1 MQVMY
6 IKCMVFRKVVVM
18 AREVKR
24 ININV
29 PVETLERI
37 DTYADNMSINRTSAI
52 LVLLSQAMDSQKAMS
67 DLGEF
72 LKLYQE
78 EQKKTDKAE

>member
-1 MQVMY
+1 MVY
-6 IKCMVFRKVVVM
+6 IKCVVFRKVVTM

-78 EQKKTDKAE
+78 EQTKTSKAE

>member
-1 MQVMY
+1 MY
-6 IKCMVFRKVVVM
+6 IKCMVFRKVVTM

-37 DTYADNMSINRTSAI
+37 DAYANNMSINRTSAI
-52 LVLLSQAMDSQKAMS
+52 LVLLSQAMDSQKAMF
-67 DLGEF
+67 DLGEL

-78 EQKKTDKAE
+78 EQAKTSKAE

>member
-1 MQVMY
+1 MY

-52 LVLLSQAMDSQKAMS
+52 LVLLSQAMNSQKAMS
-67 DLGEF
+67 DLGEL

-78 EQKKTDKAE
+78 EQAKTSKAE

>member
-1 MQVMY
+1 MY
-6 IKCMVFRKVVVM
+6 IKCMVFRKVVAM
-18 AREVKR
+18 AREIKR
-24 ININV
+24 ININI
-29 PVETLERI
+29 PVETLKRI

-67 DLGEF
+67 DLGEL

-78 EQKKTDKAE
+78 EQEKTSKTE

>member
-1 MQVMY
+1 MY

-18 AREVKR
+18 AREVRR

-37 DTYADNMSINRTSAI
+37 DNYADTMSINRTSAI
-52 LVLLSQAMDSQKAMS
+52 LVLISQAMDSQKAMS
-67 DLGEF
+67 DLGE
-72 LKLYQE
+72 LLRVYQE
-78 EQKKTDKAE
+78 EKDKQTV

>member
-1 MQVMY
+1 
-6 IKCMVFRKVVVM
+6 MVFRKVVVM

-52 LVLLSQAMDSQKAMS
+52 LVLLSRAMDSQKALS
-67 DLGEF
+67 DLGEL

-78 EQKKTDKAE
+78 EQTKTSKAE

>member
-1 MQVMY
+1 MY
-6 IKCMVFRKVVVM
+6 IKYMVFRKVVTM
-18 AREVKR
+18 AREVRR

-52 LVLLSQAMDSQKAMS
+52 LVLLSQAMDSQKAMT
-67 DLGEF
+67 DLGEL

-78 EQKKTDKAE
+78 EQSRQSKK

>member
-1 MQVMY
+1 MY

-18 AREVKR
+18 AREVRR

-37 DTYADNMSINRTSAI
+37 DNYADTMSINRTSAI
-52 LVLLSQAMDSQKAMS
+52 LVLISQAMDSQKAMS
-67 DLGEF
+67 DLGE
-72 LKLYQE
+72 LLNLYQE
-78 EQKKTDKAE
+78 EQTKTNKAE

>member
-1 MQVMY
+1 MY
-6 IKCMVFRKVVVM
+6 IKCMVFRKVVTM

-37 DTYADNMSINRTSAI
+37 DTYANNMSINRTSAI

-67 DLGEF
+67 DLGEL

-78 EQKKTDKAE
+78 EQAKTSKAE

>member
-1 MQVMY
+1 
-6 IKCMVFRKVVVM
+6 MVFRKVVVM

-67 DLGEF
+67 DLGEL

-78 EQKKTDKAE
+78 EQTKTSKAE

>member
-1 MQVMY
+1 MY
-6 IKCMVFRKVVVM
+6 TKCMVFRKVVTM

-37 DTYADNMSINRTSAI
+37 DTYANNMSINRTSAI

-67 DLGEF
+67 DLGEL

-78 EQKKTDKAE
+78 EQAKTSKPE

>member
-1 MQVMY
+1 MY

-52 LVLLSQAMDSQKAMS
+52 LVLLSQAMDSQKALS
-67 DLGEF
+67 DLGEL

-78 EQKKTDKAE
+78 EQAKTSKAE

>member
-1 MQVMY
+1 MY
-6 IKCMVFRKVVVM
+6 IKCMVFRKVVTM

-52 LVLLSQAMDSQKAMS
+52 LVLLSQAMDSQKAVS
-67 DLGEF
+67 DLGEL

-78 EQKKTDKAE
+78 EQTKTSKAE

>member
-1 MQVMY
+1 MY
-6 IKCMVFRKVVVM
+6 IKYMVFRKVVVM

-29 PVETLERI
+29 PVKTLERI

-67 DLGEF
+67 DLGEL

-78 EQKKTDKAE
+78 EQTKTSKAE

>member
-1 MQVMY
+1 MY
-6 IKCMVFRKVVVM
+6 IVCMVFRKVVAM
-18 AREVKR
+18 ARDLKR

-37 DTYADNMSINRTSAI
+37 DIYAENMSINRTSAI
-52 LVLLSQAMDSQKAMS
+52 LVLLTQAMDSQKAMS
-67 DLGEF
+67 DLGEL

-78 EQKKTDKAE
+78 EQTKTSKAE

>member
-1 MQVMY
+1 
-6 IKCMVFRKVVVM
+6 M
-18 AREVKR
+18 ARDVKR

-29 PVETLERI
+29 PVETLQRI
-37 DTYADNMSINRTSAI
+37 DTYAYNMSINRTAAI

-67 DLGEF
+67 DLGE
-72 LKLYQE
+72 LLELYQV

>member
-1 MQVMY
+1 
-6 IKCMVFRKVVVM
+6 M

-37 DTYADNMSINRTSAI
+37 DTYANNMSINRTSAI

-67 DLGEF
+67 DLGEL

-78 EQKKTDKAE
+78 TSKDK

>member
-1 MQVMY
+1 MY

>member
-1 MQVMY
+1 MY

-67 DLGEF
+67 DLGEL
-72 LKLYQE
+72 LKLYQK
-78 EQKKTDKAE
+78 EQTKTSKAE

>member
-1 MQVMY
+1 MY

-52 LVLLSQAMDSQKAMS
+52 LVLLSQAMDSQKALS
-67 DLGEF
+67 DLGEL

-78 EQKKTDKAE
+78 EQTKISKAE

>member
-1 MQVMY
+1 
-6 IKCMVFRKVVVM
+6 M

-52 LVLLSQAMDSQKAMS
+52 LVLLSQAMDSQKALS
-67 DLGEF
+67 DLGEL

-78 EQKKTDKAE
+78 EQTKTSKAE

>member
-1 MQVMY
+1 MY

-67 DLGEF
+67 DLGEL

-78 EQKKTDKAE
+78 EQTKTSKAE

>member
-1 MQVMY
+1 
-6 IKCMVFRKVVVM
+6 MVFRKVVTM

-37 DTYADNMSINRTSAI
+37 DTYANNMSVNRTSAI
-52 LVLLSQAMDSQKAMS
+52 LVLLTQAMDSQKAMT
-67 DLGEF
+67 DLGEL
-72 LKLYQE
+72 LKLYQD
-78 EQKKTDKAE
+78 EQAKTSKAE

>member
-1 MQVMY
+1 MY
-6 IKCMVFRKVVVM
+6 IKCMVFRKVVTM

-29 PVETLERI
+29 PVETLKRI

-67 DLGEF
+67 DLGEL

-78 EQKKTDKAE
+78 EQTNTSKAE

>member
-1 MQVMY
+1 MY

-52 LVLLSQAMDSQKAMS
+52 LVLLSQAMDSQKAMT
-67 DLGEF
+67 DLGEL

-78 EQKKTDKAE
+78 EQTKTSKAE

>member
-1 MQVMY
+1 MMY

-67 DLGEF
+67 DLGEL
-72 LKLYQE
+72 LKLYQK
-78 EQKKTDKAE
+78 EQTKTSKAE